1 MIKKLNVPAA
11 LVALLSVCCNAS
23 ASAQATKV
31 AIGYSGISADQLVIW
46 VAKDTG
52 IFAKNN
58 LDAQPIYFTGGTL
71 SVTAMVSGDT
81 PLIQASGPGIVSAG
95 LAGADPIY
103 VVGGIVSLDYWLMT
117 QPEIKNPEQLR
128 GGTIAVARFG
138 GAADFVARYAL
149 ARLGL
154 NPGKDVTIVQTGSTP
169 ERLAAMEGRRVSG
182 STLVPP
188 ATFVAQKRGFHL
200 LADVA
205 ALGLAYQ
212 HQGGV
217 TTRKYLREH
226 PDVVR
231 NFVKSY
237 IEAVHRLKTDRATGL
252 KIAAKYLRLEDPE
265 LLRKTYESSI
275 DENKLPMKQYPTAE
289 GLKTIID
296 QLALTN
302 PKAKTAKPQDRKTS
316 SMPVSSKSST
326 RAATSTGFMAGRN
339 KRRRA
344 AENFQCAAM
353 AMVSTRCG
361 SRRDRES
368 AASIQSLI
376 RMPILESRCFQA
388 SRRSIFCQTSISCLA
403 SWVFFSLSSVIKF

>member
-1 MIKKLNVPAA
+1 MNFKPAFEVSLLA
-11 LVALLSVCCNAS
+11 LTILACFAP
-23 ASAQATKV
+23 AGAQMTKV

-58 LDAQPIYFTGGTL
+58 LDAQPIYFTGGTT
-71 SVTAMVSGDT
+71 SVTAMISGDT

-95 LAGADPIY
+95 LAGSDPVY

-117 QPEIKNPEQLR
+117 QPEIKTPEQLK
-128 GGTIAVARFG
+128 GGTVAVARFG

-154 NPGKDVTIVQTGSTP
+154 TPGKDVTIIQTGSTP
-169 ERLAAMEGRRVSG
+169 ERLAAMEARRVSG

-188 ATFVAQKRGFHL
+188 ATFIAQRKGFHL

-217 TTRKYLREH
+217 TTRKFLREN
-226 PDVVR
+226 PAIVR

-237 IEAVHRLKTDRATGL
+237 IEAVHRLKTDRATGI

-265 LLRKTYESSI
+265 LLKKTYESSI
-275 DENKLPMKQYPTAE
+275 DENKLPVKQYPTVD
-289 GLKTIID
+289 GIKIIID
-296 QLALTN
+296 QLATTN
-302 PKAKTAKPQDRKTS
+302 PKAKTAKPQDFIDARFVEEFDKSGYIDSLYGGRK
-316 SMPVSSKSST
+316 
-326 RAATSTGFMAGRN
+326 
-339 KRRRA
+339 
-344 AENFQCAAM
+344 
-353 AMVSTRCG
+353 
-361 SRRDRES
+361 
-368 AASIQSLI
+368 
-376 RMPILESRCFQA
+376 
-388 SRRSIFCQTSISCLA
+388 
-403 SWVFFSLSSVIKF
+403 

>member
-1 MIKKLNVPAA
+1 MIKKLNIPAA
-11 LVALLSVCCNAS
+11 LVALLSVCWNAS

-58 LDAQPIYFTGGTL
+58 LDAQLIYFTGGTL

-117 QPEIKNPEQLR
+117 QPEIKSPEQLR
-128 GGTIAVARFG
+128 GRHGRGRPLRRRGRFCRALRPRAARAQSRKGCHDRANRQHTGTPGRHGSAARIG
-138 GAADFVARYAL
+138 
-149 ARLGL
+149 
-154 NPGKDVTIVQTGSTP
+154 QH
-169 ERLAAMEGRRVSG
+169 SG
-182 STLVPP
+182 SAGDLCRTKKGLSFAWPMSP
-188 ATFVAQKRGFHL
+188 H
-200 LADVA
+200 
-205 ALGLAYQ
+205 LGLAYQ

-302 PKAKTAKPQDRKTS
+302 PKAKTAKPQDFIDARFVEEFDKSGYIDGLYGRK
-316 SMPVSSKSST
+316 K
-326 RAATSTGFMAGRN
+326 
-339 KRRRA
+339 
-344 AENFQCAAM
+344 
-353 AMVSTRCG
+353 
-361 SRRDRES
+361 
-368 AASIQSLI
+368 
-376 RMPILESRCFQA
+376 
-388 SRRSIFCQTSISCLA
+388 
-403 SWVFFSLSSVIKF
+403 